1 MIAQAKLK
9 GGSKDW
15 VRVLR
20 TARTVRCASRQRDVN
35 EQRSIVG
42 GREDGGLS
50 SRVLQP
56 KREELSGGFPRGLI
70 MERKESSSD
79 YKRPRNVNYPARC

>member
-9 GGSKDW
+9 GGSKG
-15 VRVLR
+15 LGQGAES
-20 TARTVRCASRQRDVN
+20 ARTVRRASRQRDVK

-42 GREDGGLS
+42 RREDGGLS

-56 KREELSGGFPRGLI
+56 KRE
-70 MERKESSSD
+70 
-79 YKRPRNVNYPARC
+79 

>member
-9 GGSKDW
+9 GGSKGLGQGAESAW
-15 VRVLR
+15 SVRR
-20 TARTVRCASRQRDVN
+20 ASRQRDVN

-56 KREELSGGFPRGLI
+56 KRE
-70 MERKESSSD
+70 
-79 YKRPRNVNYPARC
+79 